1 MNKTILLLSY
11 ELNKNAQRGIYQFSK
26 SLVEAIDENGIKIS
40 LFTQAYPSNDDKLTL
55 HNIYKS
61 LNDPRGYFLK
71 GNHAVK
77 ILKHYSLNLFK
88 NSKFDLIENNINL
101 MKDEAFFEKFDLFIN
116 KPIVYYENNIDL
128 LFFKKFYEK
137 DFVLPQF
144 SNNDIIFTSSPLSI
158 KSSKHKVVQTVH
170 DLIPLEHKGQFTRY
184 FRKRIESCS
193 HANKILCVSEY
204 SKQQYLEYFPTMDG
218 KVEVVY
224 QPLPADKHTI
234 YLSSLP
240 EIQQQVLD
248 KYNLK
253 SKQYMYYVGA
263 IEERKNIH
271 NLIKAYEISTD
282 SDKSCPLVISGSVDG
297 AYSKK
302 YNLDE
307 YLVSYS
313 NFHKATHNI
322 MKTNFVSDVEKLCLI
337 RNSRAFLFP
346 SLSEGFGI
354 PVIEA
359 QTLGVPVMTSNNT
372 SLPEVTNGSAILLK
386 NPLDI
391 DEMVANIKKLWV
403 DDEYCASLIEL
414 GNQNALRF
422 TKENFKDAIGHF
434 LSDI

>member
-1 MNKTILLLSY
+1 MSQNILFLSY

-26 SLVEAIDENGIKIS
+26 SLVDAIVSNDIKIS
-40 LFTQAYPSNDDKLTL
+40 LFTQAYLAKEQEVYLQ
-55 HNIYKS
+55 NIYKS
-61 LNDPRGYFLK
+61 LNDPKDYFLK
-71 GNHAVK
+71 DNHTLK
-77 ILKHYSLNLFK
+77 ILKNYALSFFK
-88 NSKFDLIENNINL
+88 NNDFSLIENKSNL
-101 MKDEAFFEKFDLFIN
+101 IGEDNFFKNFNYFIN
-116 KPIVYYENNIDL
+116 KPVFYYKNNIDL
-128 LFFKKFYEK
+128 LFFKDFYEK
-137 DFVLPQF
+137 NFVLPQF
-144 SNNDIIFTSSPLSI
+144 SKEDIIFTSSPLAI
-158 KSSKHKVVQTVH
+158 KSSKHRVVQTVH
-170 DLIPLEHKGQFTRY
+170 DLIPLEHKDQFTRY

-204 SKQQYLEYFPTMDG
+204 SKRQYLEYFPAMDG

-224 QPLPADKHTI
+224 QPLPADEQTI

-240 EIQQQVLD
+240 DVQQVVLD

-271 NLIKAYEISTD
+271 NLIKAYTIATN

-297 AYSKK
+297 GYSKN
-302 YNLDE
+302 YNLNK
-307 YLVSYS
+307 YLVSYTDFDKVS
-313 NFHKATHNI
+313 HNI
-322 MKTNFVSDVEKLCLI
+322 MKTDFVSDIEKLVLL

-372 SLPEVTNGSAILLK
+372 SLPEVTNGSALLLE

-391 DEMVANIKKLWV
+391 EEMVEGIKKMWR
-403 DDEYCASLIEL
+403 DDHYCNSLISL
-414 GNQNALRF
+414 GSHNSLRF
-422 TKENFKDAIGHF
+422 TKEKFKDAIGQF
-434 LSDI
+434 LETV